1 MNEQMQMKWWKRGN
15 QMNWDKFVDMI
26 SNFRLFNECWLC
38 CRIAFVT
45 VFYRF
50 GVFEVEMDNI
60 ALSSHFIFFL

>member
-15 QMNWDKFVDMI
+15 QMNWDKLVDMI
-26 SNFRLFNECWLC
+26 SDFCPFNECC
-38 CRIAFVT
+38 SCYEM
-45 VFYRF
+45 VFMSDFDRF